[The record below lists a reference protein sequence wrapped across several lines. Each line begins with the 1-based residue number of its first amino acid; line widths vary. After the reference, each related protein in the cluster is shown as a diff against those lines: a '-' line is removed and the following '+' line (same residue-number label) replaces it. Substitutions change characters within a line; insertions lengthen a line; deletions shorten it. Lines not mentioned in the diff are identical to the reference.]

1 MGKPTYSYI
10 WSFGQQDQSSNESP
24 KLIGANNGARY
35 GQALASNIGQDISPD
50 IASYTYINVSRE
62 FSWTMNNERDEVPRV
77 ILKEFQQNNSALV
90 QRSSYF
96 LSQTVMTAPGEVLGA
111 YKGLYATDDTGF
123 YYDLPNIQGD
133 YMSTGPN
140 KFGEEQKKFEDLA
153 QQAGN
158 VIGTML
164 GGTDTML
171 GGAASTIGGLPA
183 NTIKLGNLLMDSV
196 GKSKEIGQND
206 GAGYYTEQPQFY
218 QHGGNSRNYEITF
231 PLFNTGDYDDM
242 IRNFQL
248 AFMLVYQN
256 LPNRQ
261 SKQLIMPP
269 CIYEVTV
276 PGVSYTPYAYMQSV
290 DVRFVG
296 SRREMTIPVPFGS
309 DSNFQAIR
317 VTIPEAY
324 DIRLNVQ
331 ELVGHTKNFMY
342 YNMKRKVAT
351 GIENIDSNLAANLS
365 SAARLQAAAVADQ
378 NQIDA
383 IQAAQQNAKDILG
396 ETQNEIQATPGQLQ
410 QQQEEQGE

>member
-1 MGKPTYSYI
+1 MGKPNYSYI
-10 WSFGQQDQSSNESP
+10 WSFDPQDTSSNEAP
-24 KLIGANNGARY
+24 KLKGVNGSGASSS
-35 GQALASNIGQDISPD
+35 LLSTNIGQDITPD
-50 IASYTYINVSRE
+50 IPAYTYVDVSRDYT
-62 FSWTMNNERDEVPRV
+62 WTLNNERDEVPRI
-77 ILKEFQQNNSALV
+77 ILKEFVQNASALL

-96 LSQTVMTAPGEVLGA
+96 LSQTTDIVGGYGGVLGP

-123 YYDLPNIQGD
+123 YYDLPNITGD
-133 YMSTGPN
+133 YLSTGPN
-140 KFGEEQKKFEDLA
+140 KFGEEQKKLEDLA
-153 QQAGN
+153 KQAGN
-158 VIGTML
+158 VVGTMV

-171 GGAASTIGGLPA
+171 GGAVSTITGLP
-183 NTIKLGNLLMDSV
+183 GNLTAL
-196 GKSKEIGQND
+196 GKIAADMIGKGREAIGD
-206 GAGYYTEQPQFY
+206 GGGYYTEQPQFY

-261 SKQLIMPP
+261 SKQLVLPP

-276 PGVSYTPYAYMQSV
+276 PGISYTPYAYMQSV

-296 SRREMTIPVPFGS
+296 SRREMNIAIPF
-309 DSNFQAIR
+309 DSPGNYQTIR

-342 YNMKRKVAT
+342 YNMKRKVST
-351 GIENIDSNLAANLS
+351 GISSIDSNLAANLS
-365 SAARLQAAAVADQ
+365 TASQLANFDPNEGNYDTIRQA
-378 NQIDA
+378 
-383 IQAAQQNAKDILG
+383 
-396 ETQNEIQATPGQLQ
+396 
-410 QQQEEQGE
+410 QEEAKKLSGLKPDQVENELLIPPEGE